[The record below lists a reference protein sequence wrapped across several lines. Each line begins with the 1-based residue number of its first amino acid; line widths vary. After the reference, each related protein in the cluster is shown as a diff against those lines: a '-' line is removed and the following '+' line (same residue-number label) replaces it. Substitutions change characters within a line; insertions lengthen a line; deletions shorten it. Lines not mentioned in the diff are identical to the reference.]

1 MKVTLLLLA
10 TLLLTASARTINV
23 VGEGS
28 ASATPDLAT
37 IDAGVT
43 TTAKTAVAA
52 LSENNR
58 KFTRVVAVLK
68 EQGIADIDVQT
79 SSFDVFQDTRG
90 RGANRTRVYTV
101 SNSIS
106 IKVRDVDAVGGVLDA
121 LVRAGSNDIN
131 GVTFGLEDS
140 QMTKDK
146 ARRLAVADAKR
157 KAMLYAES
165 AGVELGKVLAISETA
180 IQSPRENAFAE
191 TAAFSPTD
199 DTFVSGGELDVQVKV
214 FVLFDIAE

>member
-28 ASATPDLAT
+28 ASAVPDLAT

-43 TTAKTAVAA
+43 TTATTAAAA
-52 LSENNR
+52 LSENSR
-58 KFTRVVAVLK
+58 KFSRVVAALK
-68 EQGIADIDVQT
+68 ERGIADTDVQT

-90 RGANRTRVYTV
+90 RRENRTRVYTV

-121 LVRAGSNDIN
+121 LVLAGSNEIN

-157 KAMLYAES
+157 KAMLFAEN

-180 IQSPRENAFAE
+180 IQAPRENQFVGALAFG
-191 TAAFSPTD
+191 PPD

>member
-28 ASATPDLAT
+28 ASAVPDLAT

-43 TTAKTAVAA
+43 TTATTAVAA

-58 KFTRVVAVLK
+58 KFARVVAVLK
-68 EQGIADIDVQT
+68 EQGIADTDVQT

-90 RGANRTRVYTV
+90 RRENRTRVYTV

-121 LVRAGSNDIN
+121 LVRAGSNEIN

-157 KAMLYAES
+157 KAMLFAES

-180 IQSPRENAFAE
+180 IQAPRENQFAE
-191 TAAFSPTD
+191 AAFGTQA
-199 DTFVSGGELDVQVKV
+199 DTFVSGGELDVEVKV